1 MIRSTTLAK
10 WGVPQRFCKLELYK
24 GRATLNKTNILSK
37 LDANY
42 KISFTTSETVSGA
55 VNETNIEISGLTNET
70 MLHLSTSFTEW
81 IEESIRN
88 EIILDA
94 GYDSLHGVIFDGD
107 IYEAIPNLDQAD
119 YSIKLK
125 CMSYYDK
132 MNNDQYSFS
141 FQGSIPATQIAQEF
155 AAKLGFGFFA
165 DVENEVYVENYNYI
179 NKNIIQHLRNLAN
192 ISGLDVY
199 ISQNM
204 VFIKTRGRPL
214 TRYPI
219 LKLGYMDF
227 IGSPEPTPLGCNVRI
242 RLNPSIATGQRVL
255 VKSLKFPTLE
265 SVGYV
270 VQSFS
275 HSGDTKGSKW
285 QTNVTLIR
293 EDFYNADRKKRA

>member
-1 MIRSTTLAK
+1 MIRSITLAK
-10 WGVPQRFCKLELYK
+10 WAIPQRYCKLELYK
-24 GRATLNKTNILSK
+24 GRALLTKTNILSK

-55 VNETNIEISGLTNET
+55 VNETNVEISGLKPET
-70 MLHLSTSFTEW
+70 MLYLSTSFTEW
-81 IEESIRN
+81 LENSPRN
-88 EIILDA
+88 EIVIDA
-94 GYDSLHGVIFDGD
+94 GYDSLHGVIFKGD
-107 IYEAIPNLDQAD
+107 VIEAIPNLDQAD

-132 MNNDQYSFS
+132 MNNEQFSFS
-141 FQGSIPATQIAQEF
+141 FPGSVPATVIAQAF
-155 AAKLGFGFFA
+155 AAQLGFGFFS
-165 DVENEVYVENYNYI
+165 DVETDIFVDNYNYI

-204 VFIKTRGRPL
+204 VFIKTRGKPL
-214 TRYPI
+214 KRFPV
-219 LKLGYMDF
+219 LKLGYKDF

-242 RLNPSIATGQRVL
+242 KLNPSIATGQRVF
-255 VKSLKFPTLE
+255 VKSLKFTTLE

-270 VQSFS
+270 VQSYS

>member
-1 MIRSTTLAK
+1 MAK
-10 WGVPQRFCKLELYK
+10 WAVPQRYCRLELYQ
-24 GRATLNKTNILSK
+24 GRALLNKTNILSR

-70 MLHLSTSFTEW
+70 MLYLSTSFTEW
-81 IEESIRN
+81 IEGSIRN

-107 IYEAIPNLDQAD
+107 VIEAIPNLDQAD
-119 YSIKLK
+119 YTIKLK

-132 MNNDQYSFS
+132 MNNEQFSFS
-141 FQGSIPATQIAQEF
+141 FPGSVPATVIAGAF
-155 AAKLGFGFFA
+155 AAKLGFGFFS
-165 DVENEVYVENYNYI
+165 DVENEIFVDNYNYI
-179 NKNIIQHLRNLAN
+179 NKNIVQHLRNLAN

-199 ISQNM
+199 TSQNM
-204 VFIKTRGRPL
+204 VFIKTRGKPL
-214 TRYPI
+214 RRYPV
-219 LKLGYMDF
+219 LRLDYRDF

-242 RLNPSIATGQRVL
+242 KLNPSIATGQRVL
-255 VKSLKFPTLE
+255 VKSLKFKTLE

-270 VQSFS
+270 IQSYS

-285 QTNVTLIR
+285 QTNITLIR